1 MDVRKIVSEAGQ
13 LGTLNDKGLPNE
25 VLARGRFL
33 FGPEIRDDLEKL
45 HRLTVCQ
52 ETGDTNAV
60 TKIDAHFKQM
70 IPKFE
75 PIPAHATKDAF
86 ASVRGPHFSTRIAV
100 GELEVAAEGASGGGE
115 VAGRG

>member
-1 MDVRKIVSEAGQ
+1 VDVFSLDPKF
-13 LGTLNDKGLPNE
+13 K
-25 VLARGRFL
+25 
-33 FGPEIRDDLEKL
+33 DDLEKL

-75 PIPAHATKDAF
+75 QYLRMPQKMP
-86 ASVRGPHFSTRIAV
+86 S
-100 GELEVAAEGASGGGE
+100 LL
-115 VAGRG
+115 